1 MRLSD
6 SSEQDAKP
14 VTEIDFYTQVQDRL
28 QVTCQLIHK
37 ARAKNLRVLVL
48 LANESALKKL
58 DERLWTFQPQSF
70 IPHCRA
76 DDPLAADTPV
86 LLMCDLNTTP
96 PHDELLINLQA
107 DPPIQFTRF
116 SRLIEIVSTADKDKA
131 KARERFRF
139 YRDRGFVLRTHD
151 LSPRP
156 AAKGTS
162 S

>member
-1 MRLSD
+1 
-6 SSEQDAKP
+6 
-14 VTEIDFYTQVQDRL
+14 VTEIDFYTQVEDRL

-76 DDPLAADTPV
+76 DDPLASETPV
-86 LLMCDLNTTP
+86 ILMSDPNTTV
-96 PHDELLINLQA
+96 PHDELMINLQSE
-107 DPPIQFTRF
+107 PPAQFSRF
-116 SRLIEIVSTADKDKA
+116 SRLIEIVSTADADKA

-139 YRDRGFVLRTHD
+139 YRDRGYVLRTHD
-151 LSPRP
+151 LSQTTQNKGP
-156 AAKGTS
+156 AS
-162 S
+162 